1 LEEAIAYHLDTLK
14 TRHFQKITQGLRNY
28 RSRRGVGIFTVVILS
43 DLVVE
48 YHKVSKNSISA
59 PLFLCAYSTKPRHP
73 NTTIKQYLKIGK
85 MKKLFYSVALL
96 AATMIGFT
104 SCEEE
109 EKVDFRDQAI
119 GNYDVTVKQFY
130 SIGETLYTMEA
141 VINATGVECQDLSV
155 TTTATLTKDGDNL
168 IFTENGSDPDVWKFV
183 KIAEAANGFTFDIED
198 YTTEIDEN
206 GNTAKF
212 SNYNGYILG
221 STKYNGAFIGGKLEF
236 YLKDNGDFEKAI
248 WAPLLN
254 DEQALAAFQE
264 KIKGSELE
272 KILTDGDVILKF
284 SCTKK

>member
-1 LEEAIAYHLDTLK
+1 
-14 TRHFQKITQGLRNY
+14 
-28 RSRRGVGIFTVVILS
+28 
-43 DLVVE
+43 
-48 YHKVSKNSISA
+48 
-59 PLFLCAYSTKPRHP
+59 
-73 NTTIKQYLKIGK
+73 